1 MKFLFTTSI
10 PSVYFFLSMSAGG
23 IVEKQVVVCSGCTLS
38 DPVDS
43 NPKAES
49 WKYKPFLPPSAAP
62 FLKLIQEKI
71 KISHWNNRKWAGLRK
86 QSVNKKAFSLIARKR
101 SVGCT
106 GGVMVEGVRAADEWV
121 QEAVVSDI
129 LDQR

>member
-23 IVEKQVVVCSGCTLS
+23 IVEKQVDVCSGCTLS

-49 WKYKPFLPPSAAP
+49 WKYKPFLPPSSAAL

-71 KISHWNNRKWAGLRK
+71 
-86 QSVNKKAFSLIARKR
+86 NKNQPL
-101 SVGCT
+101 
-106 GGVMVEGVRAADEWV
+106 E
-121 QEAVVSDI
+121 
-129 LDQR
+129 

>member
-23 IVEKQVVVCSGCTLS
+23 IVEKQVDVCSGCTLS

-43 NPKAES
+43 NPKAGNIN
-49 WKYKPFLPPSAAP
+49 PPPSAAP
-62 FLKLIQEKI
+62 YLKLIQEEI
-71 KISHWNNRKWAGLRK
+71 ISHWNNRKWAGLWK
-86 QSVNKKAFSLIARKR
+86 QSVNKKAFSLTERKR
-101 SVGCT
+101 SVCCT
-106 GGVMVEGVRAADEWV
+106 GSVMVEGVRAADEWV